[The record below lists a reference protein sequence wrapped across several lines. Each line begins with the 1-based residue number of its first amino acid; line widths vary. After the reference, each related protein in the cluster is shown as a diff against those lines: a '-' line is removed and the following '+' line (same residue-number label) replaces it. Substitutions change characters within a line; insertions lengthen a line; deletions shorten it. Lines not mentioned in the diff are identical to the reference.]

1 MNLSIEANV
10 LASIVTLPNPPAL
23 YAALFW
29 KVIMFLLTLTHERSQ
44 EKLSSRCHSTPVTS
58 FTREWGKSLDATG
71 GFRCSRQARRLHVA
85 CTRLSFGSP
94 PWSEGCRTK
103 TNHALWLSII
113 RPLSK

>member
-44 EKLSSRCHSTPVTS
+44 EKLSSRRHWRLVRQCWPFCTGSKLPVAPRDRWSTC
-58 FTREWGKSLDATG
+58 FRG
-71 GFRCSRQARRLHVA
+71 GQGAIWKHGVKYNIIPLPKGGRQAQSGWRGDFDV
-85 CTRLSFGSP
+85 
-94 PWSEGCRTK
+94 
-103 TNHALWLSII
+103 
-113 RPLSK
+113 